1 MRTQYYFRLGNVS
14 YVPCTTKTR
23 RSSSKESI
31 AGKLAD
37 LLDDSAAEVEGKIV
51 S

>member
-23 RSSSKESI
+23 RSSKESI